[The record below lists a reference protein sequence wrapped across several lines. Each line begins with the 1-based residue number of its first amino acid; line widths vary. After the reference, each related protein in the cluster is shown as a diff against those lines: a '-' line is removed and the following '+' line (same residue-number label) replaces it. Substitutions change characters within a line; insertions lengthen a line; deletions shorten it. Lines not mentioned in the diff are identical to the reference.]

1 MLYAFV
7 RRCTTLYDVA
17 LSSSK
22 VVPHKLL
29 RGAIIKKGGLGVPVI
44 VSIIFFIIFYITT
57 IMGEKYA
64 KEMVISPVVGCWA
77 ANVILLAFGLF
88 FLKQARKDARLF
100 DTDFYYVFYQNLSGK
115 IKSYFGKKKGN
126 TESLSASSD

>member
-1 MLYAFV
+1 
-7 RRCTTLYDVA
+7 
-17 LSSSK
+17 
-22 VVPHKLL
+22 
-29 RGAIIKKGGLGVPVI
+29 
-44 VSIIFFIIFYITT
+44 
-57 IMGEKYA
+57 MGEKYA